1 MPEITEIRAAA
12 KRLAE
17 AHRESL
23 TRSTALQS
31 MLNRAITPIYEAH
44 LEGLDAAAA
53 EEAEAQAE
61 LQRLVDAAPQLF
73 MRPRS
78 FTVDGVKCGY
88 RKSPDGLDWD
98 DEASVIARIRA
109 LPGLADLAPVLISTK
124 EVLNRAALEEIDGH
138 DRRRVGIRL
147 IPGIDEAFISF
158 TDSDVEKMVKGLM
171 ADAAKRQGEDEA
183 PIKKKGKA
191 TVKAVA

>member
-23 TRSTALQS
+23 TRTTALQS
-31 MLNRAITPIYEAH
+31 MLNEAITPIYEAH
-44 LEGLDAAAA
+44 LGGIDEAAA

-61 LQRLVDAAPQLF
+61 LQQLVDAAPQLF
-73 MRPRS
+73 MKPRS

-88 RKSPDGLDWD
+88 RKSPDSLDWD

-109 LPGLADLAPVLISTK
+109 LPSLTELAPILISTK
-124 EVLNRAALEEIDGH
+124 EVLNKAALEEIDGN
-138 DRRRVGIRL
+138 DRRRAAIRL

-171 ADAAKRQGEDEA
+171 SDAVKRQGEDEA
-183 PIKKKGKA
+183 PVKKKGKT